1 MKFSLMKTSTA
12 LGFGFGILVIA
23 VASVFLQAW
32 VLGIILSWFNVT
44 LTFWQ
49 NLLIILLANSFRTK
63 VSSK

>member
-1 MKFSLMKTSTA
+1 MKTSTA
-12 LGFGFGILVIA
+12 LGVGFGILVIA
-23 VASVFLQAW
+23 VAGVFLQAW

-49 NLLIILLANSFRTK
+49 NFLIILLANSFRTN

>member
-1 MKFSLMKTSTA
+1 MKTSTA
-12 LGFGFGILVIA
+12 LGIGFGILVIA
-23 VASVFLQAW
+23 VAGVFLQAW

-49 NLLIILLANSFRTK
+49 NFLIILLANSFRTN

>member
-1 MKFSLMKTSTA
+1 MKTSTA
-12 LGFGFGILVIA
+12 LGVGFGIFVIA
-23 VASVFLQAW
+23 VATVFLQAW

-49 NLLIILLANSFRTK
+49 NLLIILLANSFRTN